1 MKIVIDL
8 SDKYTITKSG
18 LNEGFIRKKP
28 KRQKIQIT
36 NIKQSKKGLNNMQKK
51 IEFAYEINQKMAK
64 LFAQKSKSKLQ
75 ISKEKRNFAG
85 QLLTKNQKIF
95 LDKKGLEAFLTK
107 YPQFA

>member
-1 MKIVIDL
+1 MEIFLGNDL
-8 SDKYTITKSG
+8 EITKSG

-64 LFAQKSKSKLQ
+64 LFARKSKSKLQ
-75 ISKEKRNFAG
+75 IRKEKRNFAG

>member
-1 MKIVIDL
+1 MIFDLRDDLIIVKNGI
-8 SDKYTITKSG
+8 
-18 LNEGFIRKKP
+18 NEGLVRKKP
-28 KRQKIQIT
+28 KRLKNQIDKV
-36 NIKQSKKGLNNMQKK
+36 KQSKKGLNNMQKK

>member
-1 MKIVIDL
+1 MKIVINL
-8 SDKYTITKSG
+8 GSDFDFTKSG
-18 LNEGFIRKKP
+18 VKEGYLRKKS
-28 KRQKIQIT
+28 KKQKIEIT
-36 NIKQSKKGLNNMQKK
+36 NIKQAKKGLNNMQKK

-64 LFAQKSKSKLQ
+64 LFTQKSKSKLQ

>member
-1 MKIVIDL
+1 MEIFLGNDL
-8 SDKYTITKSG
+8 EITKSG
-18 LNEGFIRKKP
+18 LNEGFIRKKS
-28 KRQKIQIT
+28 KRQKTEIT
-36 NIKQSKKGLNNMQKK
+36 NIKQAKKGINNMQKK
-51 IEFAYEINQKMAK
+51 NEYEYEINQKIAK
-64 LFAQKSKSKLQ
+64 SFAQKSKSKLQ

>member
-1 MKIVIDL
+1 MEIFLGNSLEIVKDGI
-8 SDKYTITKSG
+8 
-18 LNEGFIRKKP
+18 NEGYVRKKRVRI
-28 KRQKIQIT
+28 KNEIT
-36 NIKQSKKGLNNMQKK
+36 NIKQAKKGLNNMQKK

-64 LFAQKSKSKLQ
+64 SFAQKSKSKLQ